1 MPLGVCRLNRRI
13 LLLVMGFGVSMGL
26 TSCGVFGSGYSL
38 KKPTSGL
45 TMRVLASQGTT
56 ATTDFG
62 GLVYINGQYDILAR
76 VQELSAGTSPGLMA
90 ISPNREIVAA
100 FDAGSNS
107 VYSANTASESAGN
120 HVQLPGP
127 TFSMA
132 VPTASGLAFA
142 AVPSAEVTGY
152 SFLGAVDYINISSG
166 SIIAT
171 IAVPNAQTIVSN
183 SDGSQILAFS
193 SSSNPEFANS
203 VIVLSPTLASPPVDT
218 SCLTNPPNAVCTIV
232 PGFDHPVYAIINGT
246 TAYIFNCGAECGGTQ
261 ASIQTL
267 DLASF
272 AVGTPVPVNGAT
284 WGFLSG
290 TSLYTAGNGTPTGQ
304 PCASLPLAAPTAAT
318 YCGTLDIVNLD
329 TMTDPY
335 YNNPATEIAIPNGYH
350 WRMDMSVNG
359 QLFVGSKQCTNIGN
373 VNNPAGEV
381 RGCLAIYDTSNNS
394 VIFPPDN
401 GDVTGLQSFSTRYIE
416 YVVEGGLLRVY
427 NTNNALDV
435 LLIND
440 DVPEGTINVLGR
452 VGDVKAIDFF

>member
-1 MPLGVCRLNRRI
+1 MRIQDKGRFAHLAGHASQIARLDSESAIIHNFALKSSFFMPLGVCRLNRRI

-107 VYSANTASESAGN
+107 VYSANTASESSGN

-203 VIVLSPTLASPPVDT
+203 VI
-218 SCLTNPPNAVCTIV
+218 
-232 PGFDHPVYAIINGT
+232 
-246 TAYIFNCGAECGGTQ
+246 
-261 ASIQTL
+261 
-267 DLASF
+267 
-272 AVGTPVPVNGAT
+272 
-284 WGFLSG
+284 
-290 TSLYTAGNGTPTGQ
+290 
-304 PCASLPLAAPTAAT
+304 
-318 YCGTLDIVNLD
+318 
-329 TMTDPY
+329 
-335 YNNPATEIAIPNGYH
+335 
-350 WRMDMSVNG
+350 
-359 QLFVGSKQCTNIGN
+359 
-373 VNNPAGEV
+373 
-381 RGCLAIYDTSNNS
+381 
-394 VIFPPDN
+394 
-401 GDVTGLQSFSTRYIE
+401 
-416 YVVEGGLLRVY
+416 
-427 NTNNALDV
+427 
-435 LLIND
+435 
-440 DVPEGTINVLGR
+440 
-452 VGDVKAIDFF
+452 

>member
-13 LLLVMGFGVSMGL
+13 LLLVIGLWVSTGL
-26 TSCGVFGSGYSL
+26 TSCGGGFSV

-62 GLVYINGQYDILAR
+62 GLVYINGEYDTLAR

-100 FDAGSNS
+100 FDSGSNS
-107 VYSANTASESAGN
+107 VYSANTASESSGGR
-120 HVQLPGP
+120 VQLPGA

-142 AVPSAEVTGY
+142 AVPSATVTGY
-152 SFLGAVDYINISSG
+152 SFLGAVDYLNISSG

-171 IAVPNAQTIVSN
+171 IAVPNAQTIVAN

-193 SSSNPEFANS
+193 NSSNPVFTNS
-203 VIVLSPTLASPPVDT
+203 VIVLSPTLATPPVDT

-246 TAYIFNCGAECGGTQ
+246 TAYIFNCGPECGGTQ

-267 DLASF
+267 DLGSF
-272 AVGTPVPVNGAT
+272 AVGTPLPVNGAT
-284 WGFLSG
+284 WGLLSG
-290 TSLYTAGNGTPTGQ
+290 TTLYVAGNGTPTGQ
-304 PCASLPLAAPTAAT
+304 PCASLPLAAPTAAP
-318 YCGTLDIVNLD
+318 YCGTLDIINLN

-335 YNNPATEIAIPNGYH
+335 YNNPAVEIAMPDGYH

-359 QLFVGSKQCTNIGN
+359 QLFVGSKNCTNIGN
-373 VNNPAGEV
+373 VNNPSGEV
-381 RGCLAIYDTSNNS
+381 RGCLAIYNTTNNT

-401 GDVTGLQSFSTRYIE
+401 GDVLGLQSFTSRNIE
-416 YVVEGGLLRVY
+416 YVAEGGALRVY

-440 DVPEGTINVLGR
+440 YVPEGTINVLGY